1 MIDLLS
7 DETAEY
13 EDQTFDGLALGGEEV
28 RAKEFAGCVFV
39 GCSFLETAFSAC
51 RFVDCEFVRCDLSLC
66 HVEDCSFTSVK
77 FIDSQA
83 IGVNWTEASWPARG
97 LFNAIGF
104 ERCAIS
110 HSTFIGLGLRRV
122 VIVDCVAR
130 DADFAEA
137 ELTQANCAGTDFKDS
152 RFLHTDLTEADFTG
166 ASNYA
171 IAPNLNVLRKTRF
184 ALPEAM
190 SLLYGLDIIL
200 TE

>member
-7 DETAEY
+7 DGTAEY
-13 EDQTFDGLALGGEEV
+13 EEQTFDGLALAGEV
-28 RAKEFAGCVFV
+28 IRGIEFAGCTFA
-39 GCSFLETAFSAC
+39 GCSFLETAFTDC
-51 RFVDCEFVRCDLSLC
+51 RFVDCEFARCDLSLC

-77 FIDSQA
+77 FIDCQV

-122 VIVDCVAR
+122 EIVDCVAR

-137 ELTQANCAGTDFKDS
+137 DLSQANCAGTDFKDS
-152 RFLHTDLTEADFTG
+152 RFLHTDLTDADFTG
-166 ASNYA
+166 ATNYA
-171 IAPNLNVLRKTRF
+171 IAANLNVLRKTRF
-184 ALPEAM
+184 SLPEAM

-200 TE
+200 AE

>member
-1 MIDLLS
+1 VIDLLS
-7 DETAEY
+7 TETAEY
-13 EDQTFDGLALGGEEV
+13 EDYTFDGLALVGEKV
-28 RAKEFAGCVFV
+28 RAKEFAGCTFV
-39 GCSFLETAFSAC
+39 DCSFLETAFSAC
-51 RFVDCEFVRCDLSLC
+51 RFVDCDFVRCDLSLC
-66 HVEDCSFTSVK
+66 RVEDCSFTSVK
-77 FIDSQA
+77 FIDSQV

-104 ERCAIS
+104 ERCALS

-122 VIVDCVAR
+122 EMVDCLAH

-137 ELTQANCAGTDFKDS
+137 DLTQANCAGTDFQDS
-152 RFLHTDLTEADFTG
+152 RFLHTDLSEADFTG
-166 ASNYA
+166 AKNYA

-190 SLLYGLDIIL
+190 ALLYGLDIVL

>member
-1 MIDLLS
+1 MIDLVS
-7 DETAEY
+7 AETTEY
-13 EDQTFDGLALGGEEV
+13 EDQTFDGLALVGEEV

-39 GCSFLETAFSAC
+39 GCSFLETAFVAC
-51 RFVDCEFVRCDLSLC
+51 RFVECEFVRCDLGLC
-66 HVEDCSFTSVK
+66 RVEDCSFTSVK
-77 FIDSQA
+77 FVDSQA
-83 IGVNWTEASWPARG
+83 IGVNWTEAAWPARG

-122 VIVDCVAR
+122 EIVDCVAHN
-130 DADFAEA
+130 ADFAEA
-137 ELTQANCAGTDFKDS
+137 DLTEANCTGTDFKDS

-166 ASNYA
+166 ATNYA
-171 IAPNLNVLRKTRF
+171 IAANLNVLRKTRF

-190 SLLYGLDIIL
+190 SLLYGLDIML

>member
-1 MIDLLS
+1 MTNLIT
-7 DETAEY
+7 DEAAEY
-13 EDQTFDGLALGGEEV
+13 EDQTFDGLELVGEKV
-28 RAKEFAGCVFV
+28 HAKEFAGCTFV
-39 GCSFLETAFSAC
+39 GCSFLETAFVDC

-66 HVEDCSFTSVK
+66 GVEGCSFTSVK
-77 FIDSQA
+77 FIDCQA

-122 VIVDCVAR
+122 EMVDCQAR

-137 ELTQANCAGTDFKDS
+137 DLGQANCAGTDFEGS
-152 RFLHTDLTEADFTG
+152 RFLHTDLSEADFTG
-166 ASNYA
+166 ATNYA
-171 IAPNLNVLRKTRF
+171 IAANLNVLHKTKF

-190 SLLYGLDIIL
+190 ALLHGLDIIL

>member
-7 DETAEY
+7 AETAEY
-13 EDQTFDGLALGGEEV
+13 EDQTFDGLALAGKEV
-28 RAKEFAGCVFV
+28 RAKEFAGCTFV

-51 RFVDCEFVRCDLSLC
+51 RFVDCKFVRCDLSLC
-66 HVEDCSFTSVK
+66 RVEDCSFTSVK
-77 FIDSQA
+77 FIDSQV

-122 VIVDCVAR
+122 EIVDCVAC

-137 ELTQANCAGTDFKDS
+137 DLTQANCAGTDFKDS

-166 ASNYA
+166 ATNYA
-171 IAPNLNVLRKTRF
+171 IAANLNVLRRTRF

>member
-7 DETAEY
+7 AVPAEY
-13 EDQTFDGLALGGEEV
+13 EDQTFDGLALAGEQV
-28 RAKEFAGCVFV
+28 RAKEFESCVFV
-39 GCSFLETAFSAC
+39 GCSFLETTFTAC

-66 HVEDCSFTSVK
+66 RVEDCSFTGVK
-77 FIDSQA
+77 FMDSQV
-83 IGVNWTEASWPARG
+83 IGVNWTEASWPTRG

-122 VIVDCVAR
+122 KIVGCVAR

-137 ELTQANCAGTDFKDS
+137 DLSQANCAGTDFKDS

-166 ASNYA
+166 ATNYA
-171 IAPNLNVLRKTRF
+171 IAANLNVLRKTRF

-200 TE
+200 SE

>member
-7 DETAEY
+7 AELAEF
-13 EDQTFDGLALGGEEV
+13 EDQTFDGLALAGEEV
-28 RAKEFAGCVFV
+28 RAKEFAGCTFV

-51 RFVDCEFVRCDLSLC
+51 RFVDCEFLRCDLSLC
-66 HVEDCSFTSVK
+66 SVEDCSFSSVK
-77 FIDSQA
+77 FTDSQA

-122 VIVDCVAR
+122 KIIDCVAR

-137 ELTQANCAGTDFKDS
+137 DLTQANCGGTDFKDS

-166 ASNYA
+166 ATNYA
-171 IAPNLNVLRKTRF
+171 ITANLNVLRKTRF

>member
-7 DETAEY
+7 AETAEY
-13 EDQTFDGLALGGEEV
+13 EDQTFDGLALAGKEV
-28 RAKEFAGCVFV
+28 RAKEFAGCTFV

-66 HVEDCSFTSVK
+66 RVEDCSFTSVK
-77 FIDSQA
+77 FIDSQV

-122 VIVDCVAR
+122 EIIDCVAR

-137 ELTQANCAGTDFKDS
+137 DLTRANCAGTDFKDS

-166 ASNYA
+166 ATNYA
-171 IAPNLNVLRKTRF
+171 IAANLNVLRRTRF

>member
-1 MIDLLS
+1 MVDLIT
-7 DETAEY
+7 DESVEY
-13 EDQTFDGLALGGEEV
+13 EDQIFDGLEMAGEEV
-28 RAKEFAGCVFV
+28 RAKEFAGCNFV
-39 GCSFLETAFSAC
+39 GCSFLETAFVAC

-66 HVEDCSFTSVK
+66 RLEGCSFTSVK
-77 FIDSQA
+77 FIDSIA

-104 ERCAIS
+104 ERCALS

-122 VIVDCVAR
+122 EMVDCMAR
-130 DADFAEA
+130 EADFAEA
-137 ELTQANCAGTDFKDS
+137 DLTQADCKGTDFEGS
-152 RFLHTDLTEADFTG
+152 RFLHTDLTEADFAG
-166 ASNYA
+166 AKNYA
-171 IAPNLNVLRKTRF
+171 IAPNLNVLHKTRF

>member
-1 MIDLLS
+1 MVDLIT
-7 DETAEY
+7 DEPAEY
-13 EDQTFDGLALGGEEV
+13 EDQIFDGLEMAGEEV
-28 RAKEFAGCVFV
+28 RAKEFAGCNFV
-39 GCSFLETAFSAC
+39 GCSFLETAFVDC

-66 HVEDCSFTSVK
+66 RVEGCSFTSVK

-104 ERCAIS
+104 ERCALS

-122 VIVDCVAR
+122 EMVDCLAHN
-130 DADFAEA
+130 ADFAEA
-137 ELTQANCAGTDFKDS
+137 DLTQANCTGTDFEGG
-152 RFLHTDLTEADFTG
+152 RFLHTDLTEADFTR
-166 ASNYA
+166 ATNYA
-171 IAPNLNVLRKTRF
+171 IAPNLNVLHKTRF